1 MTLSGAREA
10 RALLPAA
17 FLLAA
22 LCMPSAAQNFN
33 QRGFLETDL
42 RLYPET
48 APNDSGR
55 VVDYNLL
62 RYEASYKA
70 LPWLRFAG
78 SLDAQLDTH
87 QQVERTLH
95 LDWQDR
101 SLQRP
106 ALSAREFNATLT
118 KGKLTAEFGKQFIR
132 WGKADILNP
141 TDRFAPKDFLTV
153 TDPDYLAVLAARVT
167 YDTGSDSFDLVWQPR
182 FTPSRTPLLNQRWT
196 VFPEVLEGIPV
207 VDLGSEFPG
216 RSSFGGRWNHT
227 ESAFEFSASFYDGFN
242 YLPVFQGGLNPLG
255 TAVDFL
261 RIYPELRL
269 YGTDSA
275 IPLRWFTVKTEA
287 AYYTS
292 PDRQQDDYVIYVVQ
306 IERQIKELL
315 IVAGY
320 AGDAITARTPTVQ
333 FSPELG
339 FARAVL
345 AHAQYTIDSN
355 RNVAVD
361 AAIRQNG
368 AGSWLRA
375 EYSQAFGQH
384 WRATAGY
391 SWIRGQDSDFLGQFH
406 RNSFALLALRYSF

>member
-1 MTLSGAREA
+1 VGKLVW
-10 RALLPAA
+10 ALLPAI
-17 FLLAA
+17 
-22 LCMPSAAQNFN
+22 LCAQNFN

-42 RLYPET
+42 SLYPQT
-48 APNDSGR
+48 APNDSGQA
-55 VVDYNLL
+55 VDDDLL

-70 LPWLRFAG
+70 LPWLRLAG
-78 SLDAQLDTH
+78 AFDARFDTH
-87 QQVERTLH
+87 QEVERTAH

-106 ALSAREFNATLT
+106 ALSLREFNATIT
-118 KGKLTAEFGKQFIR
+118 KGKLTADFGKQFIR

-153 TDPDYLAVLAARVT
+153 TDPDFLAVLAARVT
-167 YDTGSDSFDLVWQPR
+167 YDTGTDSFDFVWQPR
-182 FTPSRTPLLNQRWT
+182 FTPSRTPLINERWT
-196 VFPEVLEGIPV
+196 VLPEAAAGVAL

-216 RSSFGGRWNHT
+216 RSAFGARWNHIG
-227 ESAFEFSASFYDGFN
+227 SGYEFSASIYDGFN
-242 YLPVFQGGLNPLG
+242 SLPDFQSEPSASEN
-255 TAVDFL
+255 AIDFV
-261 RIYPELRL
+261 RTYPELRL
-269 YGTDSA
+269 YGADA
-275 IPLRWFTVKTEA
+275 AVPLRWFTIKTEA

-292 PDRQQDDYVIYVVQ
+292 PDRQQDEYVIYVLQ
-306 IERQIKELL
+306 FERQIKELS

-320 AGDAITARTPTVQ
+320 AGDAITARTPTLQ

-339 FARAVL
+339 FARAIL

-355 RNVAVD
+355 RSVAMD
-361 AAIRQNG
+361 AAVRQNG
-368 AGSWLRA
+368 RGSWLSA

-391 SWIRGQDSDFLGQFH
+391 SWIRGDDDDFLGQFH